1 MSFKEHD
8 FLAGPDDSGKRI
20 DRVLRTLYPELSLS
34 WAYKALR
41 RGDVRLNGKKTRLDA
56 RLQSGDRILVR
67 LPEADEGI
75 AAPANTNSIPV
86 KVPAIPPDRVFSG
99 FRDLILFENEDILII
114 NKPRGMPSHGP
125 GGADLAAREYLV
137 GKIPESLSF
146 HPGPL
151 HRLDR
156 NSSGLLCLSKSIE
169 GARTGTAA
177 FRERT
182 VKKHYLAIVEGA
194 IDAPDQWIDS
204 LLRIKSEG
212 RTVKNDLC
220 GKKAITSVFPLI
232 QGSGCCLCL
241 FRIET
246 GRTHQIRAQA
256 SLHGHP
262 LLGDHKYGSRSRSGS
277 YILHC
282 LALSFPGDGR
292 EIFPRSIVAVLPDDA
307 VRAISALFGQ
317 DSMAEVHS
325 ALRRIME
332 TGSD

>member
-20 DRVLRTLYPELSLS
+20 DRVLRTLFPELSLS

-67 LPEADEGI
+67 LPEADKG
-75 AAPANTNSIPV
+75 ADGLANPNSIPA
-86 KVPAIPPDRVFSG
+86 KAPSNSPDRVFSG
-99 FRDLILFENEDILII
+99 FQDLILFENEDILII
-114 NKPRGMPSHGP
+114 NKPRGMSSHGS

-156 NSSGLLCLSKSIE
+156 NSTGLLCLSKSIA
-169 GARTGTAA
+169 GARAGTAA

-182 VKKHYLAIVEGA
+182 VKKYYLAIVEGA

-232 QGSGCCLCL
+232 RGSGCCLCL

-262 LLGDHKYGSRSRSGS
+262 LMGDRKYGSRSLTGPF
-277 YILHC
+277 ILHC
-282 LALSFPGDGR
+282 IALSFPGEGG

-307 VRAISALFGQ
+307 VRSISALFGQ
-317 DSMAEVHS
+317 DSMAEVNS

-332 TGSD
+332 T